1 MAIFVAASLIISI
14 AASEVDLEAGDFFL
28 IEVSLT
34 STVKLNEISP
44 VLHEIDELRSKSHG
58 VINFIWISFI
68 FLLHWHHRHEIG
80 EIR

>member
-44 VLHEIDELRSKSHG
+44 VLHEIDE
-58 VINFIWISFI
+58 
-68 FLLHWHHRHEIG
+68 
-80 EIR
+80 IR